1 MWTKSNATSTCR
13 FITTIRFFI
22 FLKTLNEV
30 IEEKSFEVWVFF
42 GSFGKK
48 SRSNGANWKAIKGME
63 QSHAKG
69 QIVEMGMQRETS
81 LQPRRVY
88 CSNHIYLDITWKQ
101 GQGQKSPKDLKT
113 TSPSSN

>member
-1 MWTKSNATSTCR
+1 M
-13 FITTIRFFI
+13 FF
-22 FLKTLNEV
+22 KTLNEV

-42 GSFGKK
+42 CSFGKK
-48 SRSNGANWKAIKGME
+48 SRSNGANWKAMKGME
-63 QSHAKG
+63 QSHVKG

-101 GQGQKSPKDLKT
+101 GQGQKKAQRT
-113 TSPSSN
+113 